1 MSLLTFGGQNIT
13 VKNSESKV
21 LFNGVP
27 ALSYALTK
35 TSILY
40 RIERLL
46 IPPLVADIVPVTDD
60 SSSTNEFANA
70 AETFLTPDP
79 ENLKDGPFAESPVR
93 VATV

>member
-1 MSLLTFGGQNIT
+1 LEKSIT
-13 VKNSESKV
+13 VTNSGSKV

-70 AETFLTPDP
+70 AETFLVSMPDS